1 MSRERRHKE
10 RPYVS
15 IDPSVVLLLSYRTPS
30 LTRFPSLFTSDDR
43 METVQSLLRTSP
55 TPSNPQHLNCQHLNS
70 TSSTPC
76 SDPRKSARTTR
87 RAGHPCHRFSKLQ
100 AAERVTS
107 SFAPRR
113 REAAIA
119 SMKPVDVGSTVQM
132 QAKRSILT
140 IETDRDVGYVSGGAK
155 VYLGAFGAVGKM
167 TAETVDYLLHVLEDR
182 KQELLVN
189 GGDKILCAACRDH
202 VGTGAVDD
210 MVKKN
215 SAASEVAR
223 IQLSCSTGDDDDHVT
238 GLVRSHSYEA
248 LVQLEGILE
257 ARHHRIMNDG
267 LLESLPTDIT

>member
-1 MSRERRHKE
+1 MAALFRARKHFLKKGNGTGTSAQGTDDANGAVAT
-10 RPYVS
+10 PDVS
-15 IDPSVVLLLSYRTPS
+15 DA
-30 LTRFPSLFTSDDR
+30 
-43 METVQSLLRTSP
+43 VQPTAFDLP
-55 TPSNPQHLNCQHLNS
+55 TPQFYQC
-70 TSSTPC
+70 
-76 SDPRKSARTTR
+76 R
-87 RAGHPCHRFSKLQ
+87 LQ
-100 AAERVTS
+100 AAQCATS

-113 REAAIA
+113 RGAAIA
-119 SMKPVDVGSTVQM
+119 
-132 QAKRSILT
+132 
-140 IETDRDVGYVSGGAK
+140 DVGYVSGGAE
-155 VYLGAFGAVGKM
+155 VHLGAFGAVGKM

-189 GGDKILCAACRDH
+189 GGDKALCAACRDH

-210 MVKKN
+210 MVKKT